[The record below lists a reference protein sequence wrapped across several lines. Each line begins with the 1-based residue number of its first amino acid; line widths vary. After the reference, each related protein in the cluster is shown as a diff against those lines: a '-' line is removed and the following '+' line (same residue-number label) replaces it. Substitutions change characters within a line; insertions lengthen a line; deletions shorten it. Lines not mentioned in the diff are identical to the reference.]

1 MKGDG
6 YTSYKFKILHSEMGY
21 ALFEWN
27 NEALFWVQCT
37 KWYKYLGNLI
47 RFHHEVNESSYYS
60 IVE

>member
-1 MKGDG
+1 M
-6 YTSYKFKILHSEMGY
+6 SYKFKILHSEMGY

-27 NEALFWVQCT
+27 NEALFWAQYT